1 MIKFIPTDK
10 QKEFLTNPATIRLF
24 LAGFGTGKTTV
35 NVIETFYQMVF
46 EHPGYAGL
54 VIAPTFKHIQQAFLM
69 EWKKLIPQA
78 LWTMNV
84 QQQTITLFNN
94 STIFL
99 RYANDGLNLAGIN
112 AAFVSIDEA
121 ALMDDPEAFRA
132 AMSRLRQGAPNKPLR
147 AILTTT
153 PNGYSYITD
162 EFGIGPDNNK
172 WFGTG
177 SEWHS
182 EDYNRATVRAKTTD
196 NPHLPKSYIKSL
208 LENSPEW
215 VAQYVNAEY
224 TKAEGL
230 VFKEFSYSTHV
241 IKSDIIPKKFRRIV
255 CGIDWGYT
263 NNGSAIVIAETM
275 QGNYVVIEEHVHKNM
290 LVDSNG
296 WFKIFEDINKRYYI
310 NTWLADPAQP
320 AYIESLRI
328 HFKQRELVYA
338 ANNKRLSGTQ
348 TIKSLFHQKK
358 LYVNESCSVLI
369 GELTRLKYKE
379 NSEDSVKK
387 NDHCVDALR
396 YGVMGIID
404 FDLNQWSK

>member
-1 MIKFIPTDK
+1 MINFVPTQK
-10 QKEFLTNPATIRLF
+10 QKDFLINPANIRLF

-46 EHPGYAGL
+46 EHPGYTGL

-121 ALMDDPEAFRA
+121 ALIDDPEAFRA

-153 PNGYSYITD
+153 PNGYNYITD
-162 EFGIGPDNNK
+162 EFGIGPDDHK
-172 WFGTG
+172 WFK
-177 SEWHS
+177 SESGWHN
-182 EDYNRATVRAKTTD
+182 EDHNRATIRAKTTD

-208 LENSPEW
+208 MENSPEW

-224 TKAEGL
+224 TKAEGII
-230 VFKEFSYSTHV
+230 FKEFSYSTQV
-241 IKSDIIPKKFRRIV
+241 VKNDVIPKKFRRVV

-263 NNGSAIVIAETM
+263 HAGAAIVVAETF
-275 QGNYVVIEEHVHKNM
+275 NDNLIVLHEEVHKSMIVDEAGWLGIFDKINEKYRIEQWYCDPSSPANIENM
-290 LVDSNG
+290 RRF
-296 WFKIFEDINKRYYI
+296 FKQKETIYSADNRRQEGINK
-310 NTWLADPAQP
+310 
-320 AYIESLRI
+320 
-328 HFKQRELVYA
+328 
-338 ANNKRLSGTQ
+338 
-348 TIKSLFHQKK
+348 IKSLFYQKK
-358 LYVNESCSVLI
+358 LFVHEECKALI
-369 GELTRLKYKE
+369 SEIQRWKYADGKE
-379 NSEDSVKK
+379 DGIKI
-387 NDHCVDALR
+387 NDDAVDAMR
-396 YGVMGIID
+396 YGVMG
-404 FDLNQWSK
+404 FGY

>member
-1 MIKFIPTDK
+1 MIKFIPTQK
-10 QKEFLTNPATIRLF
+10 QKDFLTNPANIRLF

-121 ALMDDPEAFRA
+121 ALIDDPEAFRA
-132 AMSRLRQGAPNKPLR
+132 ALSRLRQGAPNKPLR

-153 PNGYSYITD
+153 PNGYNYITD

-182 EDYNRATVRAKTTD
+182 EDYNRATIRAKTTD

-215 VAQYVNAEY
+215 VCQYVNAEY

-230 VFKEFSYSTHV
+230 VFREFSYSTHIV
-241 IKSDIIPKKFRRIV
+241 KSDIIPKKFRRIV
-255 CGIDWGYT
+255 CGCDFGYT
-263 NNGSAIVIAETM
+263 HAGASIVVAETF
-275 QGNYVVIEEHVHKNM
+275 NENIIVLEEQVHKGM
-290 LVDSNG
+290 IVDEAG
-296 WFKIFEDINKRYYI
+296 WLSVFDKINKKYRIDQWYC
-310 NTWLADPAQP
+310 DPSAP
-320 AYIESLRI
+320 ANIENMRR
-328 HFKQRELVYA
+328 FFNQRETIYSA
-338 ANNKRLSGTQ
+338 DNRRQEGINK
-348 TIKSLFHQKK
+348 IKSLFYQKK
-358 LYVNESCSVLI
+358 LFIHENCKSLINEI
-369 GELTRLKYKE
+369 QRWKFADGKE
-379 NSEDSVKK
+379 DGIKI
-387 NDHCVDALR
+387 NDDAIDAMR
-396 YGVMGIID
+396 YGVMG
-404 FDLNQWSK
+404 LSC

>member
-1 MIKFIPTDK
+1 MIKFVPTQK
-10 QKEFLTNPATIRLF
+10 QKDFLTNPANIRLF

-132 AMSRLRQGAPNKPLR
+132 ALSRLRQGAPNKPLR

-153 PNGYSYITD
+153 PNGYNYIVD
-162 EFGIGPDNNK
+162 EFGIGPDDHK
-172 WFGTG
+172 WFGSG
-177 SEWHS
+177 SEWHN
-182 EDYNRATVRAKTTD
+182 EDYNRATIRAKTTD
-196 NPHLPKSYIKSL
+196 NPHLPQSYIKSL

-230 VFKEFSYSTHV
+230 VFKEFSYTTHV
-241 IKSDIIPKKFRRIV
+241 VKQDVIPKKFRRIV
-255 CGIDWGYT
+255 CGVDFGYT
-263 NNGSAIVIAETM
+263 HAGASIVVAETF
-275 QGNYVVIEEHVHKNM
+275 NDNLIVLHEEVHKNM
-290 LVDSNG
+290 IVDADG
-296 WFKIFEDINKRYYI
+296 WLGVFDKLNKKYRIDQWYCDPSSPANIENMRRFFNQRETIYSADNRRQEGINK
-310 NTWLADPAQP
+310 
-320 AYIESLRI
+320 
-328 HFKQRELVYA
+328 V
-338 ANNKRLSGTQ
+338 
-348 TIKSLFHQKK
+348 KSLFYQKK
-358 LYVNESCSVLI
+358 LFIHEECKSLI
-369 GELTRLKYKE
+369 SEIQRWKFADGKE
-379 NSEDSVKK
+379 DGIKI
-387 NDHCVDALR
+387 NDDAVDAMR
-396 YGVMGIID
+396 YGVMG
-404 FDLNQWSK
+404 FSH